1 MIAISMILEPE
12 EVEPGQMRRREE
24 EDGGGEGGTR
34 KVKRRDQESSSE
46 VEGGLQGAKNSL

>member
-1 MIAISMILEPE
+1 MIVISMILEPE